1 MCVGNVFERRVP
13 TWTFSPYGL
22 APIFVAVSI
31 INIQRNM
38 TDEKNDKPYKK
49 NLEHTAQII
58 HELTQEKVTIPGLP
72 FTEKEGQFV
81 FEEFSPSFLLRP
93 KDGQVFFDALFDGP
107 YWYDSLEVSTK
118 SGSYKIPQAHL
129 SFPENPFSS
138 SPVDGCYRCSVRF
151 KRLMDSRWDE
161 RTEYYYRYILPV
173 KDHKWKDFIER
184 PISDYLHISPD
195 HVKPIYWALVR
206 IDFPEKRQIHLFQ
219 PYYQPYNDTDE
230 SDFLVIESQFPCTH
244 SAMGKY
250 MYPISLSL
258 GLVTSVAPF
267 DYAIVVASKTPE
279 FDGEIMGGIVKL
291 RPTIKSKRRFF
302 TTDIDSLYRRLE
314 GKADYTLH
322 QLCDKNGKAKSRLD
336 PMTEQEF
343 SALAR
348 MLYENKALARA
359 TLILLLAS
367 NEYALMGA
375 TYSLVLETI
384 CSALVEDETG
394 AYMESKDWKSV
405 LPKLKKT
412 LSDFCKE
419 HSITD
424 EHKDVMIKKLDGF
437 NSKTN
442 GNKLTT
448 PFEQIGYKL
457 SGPEKEVIRDRNRFL
472 HGKIYERLPNES
484 WLKDKLLY
492 SSMELRKLC
501 GILLF
506 RTAGFKGPIF
516 NNAIELELEE
526 ALANKEP
533 LFITYEEKTE
543 APQPTEKPEAS
554 V

>member
-1 MCVGNVFERRVP
+1 MDSQ
-13 TWTFSPYGL
+13 W
-22 APIFVAVSI
+22 
-31 INIQRNM
+31 
-38 TDEKNDKPYKK
+38 K
-49 NLEHTAQII
+49 
-58 HELTQEKVTIPGLP
+58 
-72 FTEKEGQFV
+72 EKE
-81 FEEFSPSFLLRP
+81 
-93 KDGQVFFDALFDGP
+93 
-107 YWYDSLEVSTK
+107 
-118 SGSYKIPQAHL
+118 
-129 SFPENPFSS
+129 
-138 SPVDGCYRCSVRF
+138 
-151 KRLMDSRWDE
+151 
-161 RTEYYYRYILPV
+161 EYYYRFLLPFDEKNWSNFKCSTDHEIL
-173 KDHKWKDFIER
+173 IR
-184 PISDYLHISPD
+184 ISFSE
-195 HVKPIYWALVR
+195 
-206 IDFPEKRQIHLFQ
+206 EKQIHIF
-219 PYYQPYNDTDE
+219 PMSNH
-230 SDFLVIESQFPCTH
+230 LVIESQFSCRYRDMH
-244 SAMGKY
+244 DY
-250 MYPISLSL
+250 MYAVSLSL
-258 GLVTSVAPF
+258 GLATSVAPS
-267 DYAIVVASKTPE
+267 DYAFIIASETPDFE
-279 FDGEIMGGIVKL
+279 RQIMGGLIRL
-291 RPTIKSKRRFF
+291 RPTIKDQNQYIYQYAFF
-302 TTDIDSLYRRLE
+302 TTNAPSLYKSLRE
-314 GKADYTLH
+314 GKTGYTLH
-322 QLCDKNGKAKSRLD
+322 QLCDENGRVKDRLD

>member
-1 MCVGNVFERRVP
+1 
-13 TWTFSPYGL
+13 
-22 APIFVAVSI
+22 
-31 INIQRNM
+31 
-38 TDEKNDKPYKK
+38 
-49 NLEHTAQII
+49 
-58 HELTQEKVTIPGLP
+58 
-72 FTEKEGQFV
+72 
-81 FEEFSPSFLLRP
+81 
-93 KDGQVFFDALFDGP
+93 
-107 YWYDSLEVSTK
+107 
-118 SGSYKIPQAHL
+118 
-129 SFPENPFSS
+129 
-138 SPVDGCYRCSVRF
+138 
-151 KRLMDSRWDE
+151 
-161 RTEYYYRYILPV
+161 
-173 KDHKWKDFIER
+173 
-184 PISDYLHISPD
+184 
-195 HVKPIYWALVR
+195 
-206 IDFPEKRQIHLFQ
+206 
-219 PYYQPYNDTDE
+219 
-230 SDFLVIESQFPCTH
+230 
-244 SAMGKY
+244 
-250 MYPISLSL
+250 
-258 GLVTSVAPF
+258 
-267 DYAIVVASKTPE
+267 
-279 FDGEIMGGIVKL
+279 
-291 RPTIKSKRRFF
+291 
-302 TTDIDSLYRRLE
+302 
-314 GKADYTLH
+314 
-322 QLCDKNGKAKSRLD
+322 
-336 PMTEQEF
+336 
-343 SALAR
+343 
-348 MLYENKALARA
+348 
-359 TLILLLAS
+359 
-367 NEYALMGA
+367 MGA
-375 TYSLVLETI
+375 TYSVVLETI

-543 APQPTEKPEAS
+543 KPEAS

>member
-1 MCVGNVFERRVP
+1 MYN
-13 TWTFSPYGL
+13 
-22 APIFVAVSI
+22 
-31 INIQRNM
+31 
-38 TDEKNDKPYKK
+38 K
-49 NLEHTAQII
+49 NLTPSLQFIDK
-58 HELTQEKVTIPGLP
+58 LTQEKVTISGLP
-72 FTEKEGQFV
+72 FTEKEARLSIN
-81 FEEFSPSFLLRP
+81 ERRPSFLLP
-93 KDGQVFFDALFDGP
+93 TKEMVKMIDMDMEGATQFK
-107 YWYDSLEVSTK
+107 SLEVSM
-118 SGSYKIPQAHL
+118 SN
-129 SFPENPFSS
+129 ENYEISRANLSS
-138 SPVDGCYRCSVRF
+138 SSEKNGEDDDHTCQIKFSRF
-151 KRLMDSRWDE
+151 MDSRWDE
-161 RTEYYYRYILPV
+161 EAEYFYRLFLPIKEKKWRDLVKCSAYYTNHP
-173 KDHKWKDFIER
+173 
-184 PISDYLHISPD
+184 
-195 HVKPIYWALVR
+195 ALGL
-206 IDFPEKRQIHLFQ
+206 IPCWSLIKIGFPEDRKIHIFSTLME
-219 PYYQPYNDTDE
+219 NCE
-230 SDFLVIESQFPCTH
+230 FLVIESQSSCTY
-244 SAMGKY
+244 SAIKKY

-267 DYAIVVASKTPE
+267 DYAFVVTSETPE
-279 FDGEIMGGIVKL
+279 FDGKIMGGIVKL
-291 RPTIKSKRRFF
+291 RSTIYNPYSFF
-302 TTDIDSLYRRLE
+302 ITYSLDLYE
-314 GKADYTLH
+314 GLKGIADYTLH
-322 QLCDKNGKAKSRLD
+322 QLCENGRLKD
-336 PMTEQEF
+336 PLDRPIEEQEF
-343 SALAR
+343 AALAR

-375 TYSLVLETI
+375 TYSVVLETI

-543 APQPTEKPEAS
+543 KPEAS

>member
-93 KDGQVFFDALFDGP
+93 KDGQEVLYTSFDGP

-118 SGSYKIPQAHL
+118 SGSYKIPQANL

-161 RTEYYYRYILPV
+161 RTEYYYRYLLPV
-173 KDHKWKDFIER
+173 KKHKYLGFIT
-184 PISDYLHISPD
+184 PTGWFQDSDDTNLWNENPFWGD
-195 HVKPIYWALVR
+195 VVR
-206 IDFPEKRQIHLFQ
+206 IGFPKEQQIHLFLIQ
-219 PYYQPYNDTDE
+219 NKEGE
-230 SDFLVIESQFPCTH
+230 SEFLVIETRFPCTH

-258 GLVTSVAPF
+258 GMVTSVAPF